1 MYDSTLNQD
10 FLVHMVDGTTQV
22 FRSSRKGL
30 FFSDVINDM
39 GHSYI
44 NTLDSNKSQYTIKY
58 CSDAVHTCSLQ
69 DIIGWPSTSDYRK
82 HIETGMIP
90 NCPIT
95 KAVILHVEDIFG
107 ANIGSLQGKKTRKKT
122 SPINTVMEELT
133 TGMLEPHGNVTL
145 EVDVMYINEF
155 PFVMTVSWSLHFGT
169 AELIKNEQA
178 TTIASSIKHRLQIYH
193 RCKNG
198 NIINDYNETE
208 TVNSEITGLYGHAA
222 WTT

>member
-1 MYDSTLNQD
+1 
-10 FLVHMVDGTTQV
+10 
-22 FRSSRKGL
+22 
-30 FFSDVINDM
+30 
-39 GHSYI
+39 
-44 NTLDSNKSQYTIKY
+44 
-58 CSDAVHTCSLQ
+58 
-69 DIIGWPSTSDYRK
+69 
-82 HIETGMIP
+82 
-90 NCPIT
+90 
-95 KAVILHVEDIFG
+95 
-107 ANIGSLQGKKTRKKT
+107 
-122 SPINTVMEELT
+122 MEELP

-208 TVNSEITGLYGHAA
+208 TVNSEITGLDGHAA